1 MLHTLPRQVKVEK
14 IQKERRMV
22 QKRKEQG
29 SYLNS
34 LNNELIDCLD
44 ELNKVAKYFD
54 PSKPCDADT
63 TPNT

>member
-44 ELNKVAKYFD
+44 ELNKVAK
-54 PSKPCDADT
+54 
-63 TPNT
+63 